1 MHPQYEM
8 TTPQSPADIRSYFAV
23 APQTA
28 PVMRKETVTCDGIIN
43 QAADGCAV
51 ETSVLQAGH
60 KDSPAE
66 LRDATINTATTRQN
80 GKYTRSSSTTI
91 AKKRNKRVMSTS
103 DSEAEKALS
112 ANANTAEYLNNAQAA
127 AITQPAVVTHHVDS
141 DSSSDSVYMLLTP
154 GSAAQLAQPVNI
166 NRDTMPSQPKN
177 NLNFAVTKPAIQR
190 RQARKQTTRK
200 KARPTKPKAAN
211 AEKVEHVCREIY

>member
-1 MHPQYEM
+1 
-8 TTPQSPADIRSYFAV
+8 
-23 APQTA
+23 
-28 PVMRKETVTCDGIIN
+28 
-43 QAADGCAV
+43 
-51 ETSVLQAGH
+51 
-60 KDSPAE
+60 
-66 LRDATINTATTRQN
+66 
-80 GKYTRSSSTTI
+80 
-91 AKKRNKRVMSTS
+91 MSTS
-103 DSEAEKALS
+103 DSEAEKTLS